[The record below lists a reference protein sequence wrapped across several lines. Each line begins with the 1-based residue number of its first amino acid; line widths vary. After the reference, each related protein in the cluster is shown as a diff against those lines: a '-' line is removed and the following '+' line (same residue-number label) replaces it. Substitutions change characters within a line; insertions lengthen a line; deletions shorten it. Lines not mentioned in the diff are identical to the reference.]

1 MNQAL
6 KAIERIGTAI
16 NDALRETILIEPQNS
31 LQGDCKQDVID
42 SLREMQERYKE
53 LQTSEVLALTRAL
66 EQKE

>member
-16 NDALRETILIEPQNS
+16 NDALRETILTEPKNS

-42 SLREMQERYKE
+42 GLREMQEKYKE
-53 LQTSEVLALTRAL
+53 LQTGEVITFRRAL
-66 EQKE
+66 E